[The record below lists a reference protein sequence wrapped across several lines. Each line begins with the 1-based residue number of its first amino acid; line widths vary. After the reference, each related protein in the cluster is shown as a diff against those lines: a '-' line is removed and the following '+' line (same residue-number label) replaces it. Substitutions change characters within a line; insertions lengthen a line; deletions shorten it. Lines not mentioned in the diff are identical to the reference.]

1 METVEMV
8 EYDVESGV
16 ATLTIN
22 DPERRNPMSTDTMA
36 ALVDHMR
43 AAIADPEVR
52 VVVFTGAGDKAFSAG
67 GDLAGGFVDD
77 PVGLHRRRGLL
88 ADLFRAMWRGGKPT
102 IARVNGHALAGGF
115 GLAVA
120 CDITI
125 CVEDVKLGVPEID
138 VGLWPMMITA
148 ALTRC
153 MPEKAALELMMTG
166 RLITPNEARELG
178 AVSRVVTAEQLD
190 AAVAETA
197 AVLAA
202 KSQAALMLG
211 RDAFFSV
218 ARSNID
224 TALDR
229 LQGGL
234 TAVAGTDD
242 AAEGVRAFLE
252 KRAPEWSDT

>member
-1 METVEMV
+1 MV

-36 ALVDHMR
+36 GLARHMQ
-43 AAIADPEVR
+43 AAVADPDVR

-88 ADLFRAMWRGGKPT
+88 ADLFRTMWRGGKPT
-102 IARVNGHALAGGF
+102 VARVNGHALAGGF

-125 CVEDVKLGVPEID
+125 CVEDAKLGVPEID

-166 RLITPNEARELG
+166 RLITPSEARRLG
-178 AVSRVVTAEQLD
+178 AVSRVVSRSDLD
-190 AAVAETA
+190 DVVSETA
-197 AVLAA
+197 ATLAS

-211 RDAFFSV
+211 RDAFYAV
-218 ARSNID
+218 TRSDID

-234 TAVAGTDD
+234 TAIAGTDD

-252 KRAPEWSDT
+252 KRSPEWSDS

>member
-1 METVEMV
+1 MV
-8 EYDVESGV
+8 AYDVQGGI

-36 ALVDHMR
+36 ALATNMR
-43 AAIADPEVR
+43 AAVADPDVR
-52 VVVFTGAGDKAFSAG
+52 VVVFTGAGDRAFSAG
-67 GDLAGGFVDD
+67 GDLSGGFVDD
-77 PVGLHRRRGLL
+77 PVGLHRQRGLL
-88 ADLFRAMWRGGKPT
+88 ADLFRSMWRGGKPT
-102 IARVNGHALAGGF
+102 VARVNGHALAGGF

-125 CVEDVKLGVPEID
+125 CVEDAKLGVPEID

-153 MPEKAALELMMTG
+153 MSEKAALELMMTG
-166 RLITPNEARELG
+166 RLITPTEARELG
-178 AVSRVVTAEQLD
+178 AVSRVVSRDELD
-190 AAVAETA
+190 AVVAETA
-197 AVLAA
+197 ATLAA

-218 ARSNID
+218 ARADID
-224 TALDR
+224 MALDR

-234 TAVAGTDD
+234 TAIAATND

-252 KRAPEWSDT
+252 KRAPQWSDS

>member
-1 METVEMV
+1 MVDYVVE
-8 EYDVESGV
+8 GGI

-22 DPERRNPMSTDTMA
+22 DPERRNPMSTETMA
-36 ALVDHMR
+36 ALVGHMQSAVADH
-43 AAIADPEVR
+43 AVR
-52 VVVFTGAGDKAFSAG
+52 VVVFTGAGDRAFSAG
-67 GDLAGGFVDD
+67 GDLSGGFVDD

-88 ADLFRAMWRGGKPT
+88 ADLFRTMWRGGKPT

-125 CVEDVKLGVPEID
+125 CVDDAKLGVPEID

-166 RLITPNEARELG
+166 RLITPSEARELG
-178 AVSRVVTAEQLD
+178 AVSRVVSRDELD
-190 AAVAETA
+190 AVVSETA
-197 AVLAA
+197 ATLAA

-211 RDAFFSV
+211 RDAFFAV
-218 ARSNID
+218 ARSDID

-234 TAVAGTDD
+234 TAVAGTED

>member
-1 METVEMV
+1 MGDSRMV
-8 EYDVESGV
+8 EYDVENGI
-16 ATLTIN
+16 ARLTIN
-22 DPERRNPMSTDTMA
+22 EPERRNPMSTDTMA
-36 ALVDHMR
+36 ALARHMQ
-43 AAIADPEVR
+43 AAVADPEVR
-52 VVVFTGAGDKAFSAG
+52 VVVFTGAGDTAFSAG
-67 GDLAGGFVDD
+67 GDLSGGFVDD

-88 ADLFRAMWRGGKPT
+88 ADLFRTMWRGGKPT

-125 CVEDVKLGVPEID
+125 CVEDAKLGVPEID

-166 RLITPNEARELG
+166 RLITPNEALRLG
-178 AVSRVVTAEQLD
+178 AVSRVVAREELDDVVAQTA
-190 AAVAETA
+190 TT
-197 AVLAA
+197 LAS
-202 KSQAALMLG
+202 KSQAALMIG

-218 ARSNID
+218 ARSDID
-224 TALDR
+224 AALDR

-242 AAEGVRAFLE
+242 AAEGVRAFLD
-252 KRAPEWSDT
+252 KRPPEWSDS

>member
-1 METVEMV
+1 MV
-8 EYDVESGV
+8 EYEIESGI

-22 DPERRNPMSTDTMA
+22 DPERRNPMSTDTME
-36 ALVDHMR
+36 ALARHMDD
-43 AAIADPEVR
+43 AVSDPDVR
-52 VVVFTGAGDKAFSAG
+52 VIVFTGAGDKAFSAG
-67 GDLAGGFVDD
+67 GDLSGGFVDD
-77 PVGLHRRRGLL
+77 PVGLHHRRGML
-88 ADLFRAMWRGGKPT
+88 ARLFRAMWRGGKPT

-125 CVEDVKLGVPEID
+125 CVDDAKLGVPEID
-138 VGLWPMMITA
+138 VGLWPMMITT

-153 MPEKAALELMMTG
+153 MSEKAALELMMTG
-166 RLITPNEARELG
+166 RLITPHEAHQLG
-178 AVSRVVTAEQLD
+178 AVSRVIGRGELDRVTS
-190 AAVAETA
+190 ETA
-197 AVLAA
+197 STLAE
-202 KSQAALMLG
+202 KSQAAVRLG

-218 ARSNID
+218 ARADVD

-234 TAVAGTDD
+234 TAIAATDD

-252 KRAPEWSDT
+252 KRKPEWSDS